1 MFGIKA
7 GKWVNFDSQAAQTA
21 KPNIEARAE
30 KINFEFSTNT
40 CES

>member
-7 GKWVNFDSQAAQTA
+7 GKWVTFIA
-21 KPNIEARAE
+21 KPNIEARAD
-30 KINFEFSTNT
+30 KIKFEVSTNT